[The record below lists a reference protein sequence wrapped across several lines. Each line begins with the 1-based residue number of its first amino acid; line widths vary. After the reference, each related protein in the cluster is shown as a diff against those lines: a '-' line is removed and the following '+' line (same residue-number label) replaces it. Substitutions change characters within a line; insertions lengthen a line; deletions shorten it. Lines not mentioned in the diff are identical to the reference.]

1 MEQKHKR
8 ISLAKK
14 RKLIATYRLPVATR
28 PQEAPSPAS
37 TQADSDLNGAV
48 INNSV
53 FSFVAGMSRLNK
65 EYTRKS
71 YLLASA
77 YVSDVLNVGRGTQAW
92 YDEFIKVMT
101 NLGWLPIRSSFERVT
116 TSRQGLSVQM
126 AALNIIS
133 STVASTTLGGSL
145 AMALPKLAA
154 DAFEALKQ
162 QATPFE
168 LFKRNIVNHEGGD
181 FGLASCSEVDGEV
194 LMVLV
199 TYSAHGVGKS
209 MGIPFFEWDSSTVE
223 AFSGQT
229 CLMLNPAVVNE
240 ATIQQLRASAGDKV
254 MLAIAQYQ
262 I

>member
-1 MEQKHKR
+1 MERKHKR
-8 ISLAKK
+8 INLAKK
-14 RKLIATYRLPVATR
+14 NKLIAAYRLPLSSR
-28 PQEAPSPAS
+28 PAGSPAPM
-37 TQADSDLNGAV
+37 QADGDLNGAV

-71 YLLASA
+71 YLLASS
-77 YVSDVLNVGRGTQAW
+77 YVSDVLKVGRGTQAW
-92 YDEFIKVMT
+92 YDEFIKVMG

-116 TSRQGLSVQM
+116 TSVKGLSVQV
-126 AALNIIS
+126 AALNIIT
-133 STVASTTLGGSL
+133 STVASTFLSGSL
-145 AMALPKLAA
+145 AMVLPKLAA
-154 DAFEALKQ
+154 DAFDALKQ
-162 QATPFE
+162 LSAPFD

-199 TYSAHGVGKS
+199 TYSAQGVSKKVGVR
-209 MGIPFFEWDSSTVE
+209 FFEWDSSTVE

-240 ATIQQLRASAGDKV
+240 ATLNQLRRSAGDKV
-254 MLAIAQYQ
+254 LQAIAQYR

>member
-1 MEQKHKR
+1 MERKHKR
-8 ISLAKK
+8 INVAKK
-14 RKLIATYRLPVATR
+14 NKLIAAYRLPMST
-28 PQEAPSPAS
+28 PSPGS
-37 TQADSDLNGAV
+37 PPPVQADGDLNGAV

-71 YLLASA
+71 YLLASS
-77 YVSDVLNVGRGTQAW
+77 YVSDVLKVGRGTQAW

-101 NLGWLPIRSSFERVT
+101 SLGWLPIRSSFERVT
-116 TSRQGLSVQM
+116 TSVKGLTVQM
-126 AALNIIS
+126 AVLNIIS
-133 STVASTTLGGSL
+133 STVASTFLSGSL
-145 AMALPKLAA
+145 AMALPRLAA

-162 QATPFE
+162 LAAPFD

-199 TYSAHGVGKS
+199 TYSAHGISKKVGV
-209 MGIPFFEWDSSTVE
+209 PFFEWDSSTVE
-223 AFSGQT
+223 AYSGQT

-240 ATIQQLRASAGDKV
+240 ATIKQLRESAGDKV
-254 MLAIAQYQ
+254 LLAIAQYR